1 MARRG
6 YGCRLSTPV
15 VEGTGVDLAQL
26 GQGSYAPAMTM
37 ARRGYGCRLST
48 PVVEGTGV
56 DLVQLGQG
64 SYAPARVIGM
74 VRLNRFRH
82 GRTNVLLPRAH
93 FSPKSRTRR
102 VSARH
107 SAVKTDKNGVF
118 RYSKKSRAVF
128 VACERSEVLTARQC
142 RALQSHAAFWEMRR
156 KNVKHR
162 SNGRYPGTG
171 GMAPT
176 RSALSRKRGEARRG
190 APLREC
196 ASGWRIEG

>member
-15 VEGTGVDLAQL
+15 VEGTGVDLVQLGQGSYAPAMTMARRGYGCRLSTPVVEGTGVDLVQL

-74 VRLNRFRH
+74 VRLNWFRH

-93 FSPKSRTRR
+93 FSPKSRDRR
-102 VSARH
+102 L
-107 SAVKTDKNGVF
+107 
-118 RYSKKSRAVF
+118 
-128 VACERSEVLTARQC
+128 AC
-142 RALQSHAAFWEMRR
+142 
-156 KNVKHR
+156 
-162 SNGRYPGTG
+162 GI
-171 GMAPT
+171 
-176 RSALSRKRGEARRG
+176 ALSRPTKTAPSAIPKKAAPFLSLASAAR
-190 APLREC
+190 
-196 ASGWRIEG
+196 S